1 MIEITDELLVGEF
14 SKIVD
19 KINIAFLTNN
29 EKEDIKNKFEEFA
42 KASKFD
48 DKLKKSI
55 EIYINEN
62 FRKLLIE
69 PLKSSNPIFKKL
81 AEYIQENIKYIVM
94 GLKEVQ
100 KRNMEVKKIARDNMV
115 HQLRVFLLGCYIMH
129 GREDFFVDYFTEDIT
144 EFIKHQDTEYEEIGM
159 GFEQIFA
166 IWGLCSLFH
175 DMGKIHESFYNLLS
189 IANGIY
195 EQIGKVHGFQDSIL
209 SLVESHLLDK
219 DIIKSKL
226 EILKKFIENF
236 KIPYTIKKE
245 ELIKNSMK
253 HNIFSA
259 ILILPISQL
268 NQNWIDLARRMP
280 DFAIFY
286 YIILSILLHDNKK
299 YYAINALSQ
308 FLIFVD
314 SLQEWDRATKLYDPR
329 FIVYTDRVFLNIEK
343 AKYGRYERIT
353 LDALV
358 DHKFLNAEFVRNQKG
373 KIQGIDVCIKT
384 LFEFS
389 TEPFEKFNKWDTKP
403 DKNIFNNGLKNTVE
417 KAKKFLRLKIKLKF
431 KNSENKVLFVC
442 GFCEHFWYINIP
454 KFTECSN
461 CKI

>member
-280 DFAIFY
+280 DFAIFG
-286 YIILSILLHDNKK
+286 
-299 YYAINALSQ
+299 
-308 FLIFVD
+308 
-314 SLQEWDRATKLYDPR
+314 SLKHRMG
-329 FIVYTDRVFLNIEK
+329 N
-343 AKYGRYERIT
+343 
-353 LDALV
+353 
-358 DHKFLNAEFVRNQKG
+358 
-373 KIQGIDVCIKT
+373 
-384 LFEFS
+384 
-389 TEPFEKFNKWDTKP
+389 
-403 DKNIFNNGLKNTVE
+403 LK
-417 KAKKFLRLKIKLKF
+417 
-431 KNSENKVLFVC
+431 
-442 GFCEHFWYINIP
+442 
-454 KFTECSN
+454 
-461 CKI
+461 